1 MTGSRPQG
9 DITVWSV
16 AVTNSPP
23 GDADLM
29 NAESPKNENK
39 CDNDERPDVT
49 SLSGIIIRVLR
60 AVLAKQFPKC
70 LRERDFVSSGRWL
83 ISVNISQ
90 LHAVNFS
97 LLQFLMFLIKQ
108 SFSN

>member
-9 DITVWSV
+9 DIPVWSV

-29 NAESPKNENK
+29 NVESPKNENK

-49 SLSGIIIRVLR
+49 YSP
-60 AVLAKQFPKC
+60 A
-70 LRERDFVSSGRWL
+70 
-83 ISVNISQ
+83 
-90 LHAVNFS
+90 
-97 LLQFLMFLIKQ
+97 
-108 SFSN
+108 

>member
-29 NAESPKNENK
+29 NVETLKNENK

-49 SLSGIIIRVLR
+49 YSL
-60 AVLAKQFPKC
+60 A
-70 LRERDFVSSGRWL
+70 
-83 ISVNISQ
+83 
-90 LHAVNFS
+90 
-97 LLQFLMFLIKQ
+97 
-108 SFSN
+108 